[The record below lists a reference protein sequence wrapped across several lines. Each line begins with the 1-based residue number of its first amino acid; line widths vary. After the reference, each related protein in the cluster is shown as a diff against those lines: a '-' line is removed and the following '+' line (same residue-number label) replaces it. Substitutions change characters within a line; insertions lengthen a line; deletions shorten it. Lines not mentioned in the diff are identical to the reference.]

1 MIRITANQVCRA
13 FFLSCILWAP
23 AIQAADAPA
32 SIQPGSQPAGEE
44 VEAIQAPAIPVMETE
59 LPLGLE
65 LIPHDAV
72 ITDPNDK
79 GSVYTDGSLGAI
91 AGPPTA
97 LESAKLA
104 MGRAAI
110 EASRQAGTLQVA
122 PTEITPDQSGDE
134 TEAMKLTRLAT
145 TPPAPVIADPAAG
158 SGVETAPVQM
168 VGPVGMTPEELQKL
182 GKERN

>member
-44 VEAIQAPAIPVMETE
+44 VEAIQAPAIPVTEIE
-59 LPLGLE
+59 LPVGFEML
-65 LIPHDAV
+65 PQDV
-72 ITDPNDK
+72 VTTDPNDK
-79 GSVYTDGSLGAI
+79 GSVYTDGSLNAV

-97 LESAKLA
+97 LESTKLA

-134 TEAMKLTRLAT
+134 TEAAKLTRLAT
-145 TPPAPVIADPAAG
+145 TPPAPVLADPAAG
-158 SGVETAPVQM
+158 SGVETPPVQQ
-168 VGPVGMTPEELQKL
+168 VGPVGMTSEELQKL
-182 GKERN
+182 GKVRN